1 MSKGKNFTVR
11 LSATDEQRLTQLAHH
26 LDTNRSATIRQAVQI
41 AWQTRPVSLEA
52 GFFTPANT
60 VHPPFVI
67 RVAERDT

>member
-11 LSATDEQRLTQLAHH
+11 LSEGDQQRLTQLAHH

-41 AWQTRPVSLEA
+41 AWQTRPISLEA
-52 GFFTPANT
+52 GVFTSANT
-60 VHPPFVI
+60 AHPLFVI